1 MKISIKQLRKVI
13 REAVEELEI
22 EESEATLHEE
32 EAVAEDDEGWLVPEG
47 FDVSKLKS
55 KKRK

>member
-1 MKISIKQLRKVI
+1 MKITVKQLRKVI
-13 REAVEELEI
+13 RETVEQLEA
-22 EESEATLHEE
+22 EESDTQLRED

>member
-22 EESEATLHEE
+22 EESEEHLRED

-47 FDVSKLKS
+47 YDASKLKS